1 MRISSR
7 RLLFLGLATLFALLL
22 FLALGREVYREIG
35 DARLSVNALLRV
47 SEPLLHSGKVN
58 LLRTDRLAIFLV
70 DGQKPVAMKIISPL
84 LLPQAVQIGQKHATE
99 QALVE
104 QSLEVQALVEQ
115 SLEVQALVVQALVV
129 REQKEYLLVAITD
142 KDGDIFQLSP
152 GEAYGSTTAT
162 IGDKKVPLLL
172 TEEYRGGL
180 FNQGYQSFT
189 ISGVADTKLPY
200 QPSPDGRLIV
210 MLFDTKLQ
218 QPIAFSITDND
229 RLPQPFSISLPL
241 QLHDNHQPA
250 YQLRILTDKNQ
261 QPFQSAPGEIIGR
274 SAEAVPLGTTQL
286 RFWLDMPYRR
296 K

>member
-1 MRISSR
+1 MKISSR

-104 QSLEVQALVEQ
+104 QSLVEQ
-115 SLEVQALVVQALVV
+115 SLVV

-286 RFWLDMPYRR
+286 QFWLDMPYRR